1 MTKFPGD
8 GSVKLWTCMIKGYMK
23 FYWTGVLANVGAV
36 NPCVKSKTNHLHAN
50 TGVRKSISDSR
61 TLHWL
66 TQVATISSQILS
78 FEVTIIFQ
86 NYACTTFALK
96 MLSAYYICYIYSNVH
111 KFTFYHGSK
120 HYES

>member
-8 GSVKLWTCMIKGYMK
+8 GSVKLWTCLIEGYMK
-23 FYWTGVLANVGAV
+23 FYSTGVLANVGAV

-66 TQVATISSQILS
+66 TQVATILTGTLCWISYPLVFDGQFLT
-78 FEVTIIFQ
+78 VQ
-86 NYACTTFALK
+86 
-96 MLSAYYICYIYSNVH
+96 
-111 KFTFYHGSK
+111 
-120 HYES
+120 